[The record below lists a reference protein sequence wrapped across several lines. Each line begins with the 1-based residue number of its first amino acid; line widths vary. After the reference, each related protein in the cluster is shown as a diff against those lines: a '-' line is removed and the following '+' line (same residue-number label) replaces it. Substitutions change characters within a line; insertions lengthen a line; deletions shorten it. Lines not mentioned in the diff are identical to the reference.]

1 MLFRSVESECTS
13 PKQVPSTPGG
23 WRLAAKHNRLGGASQ
38 GRGKR
43 DPRRWSASLFCTSH
57 GQSSPRK
64 ETDSCQPKRRKRR
77 LVVHV
82 SVAMKS
88 CRFAAEMKSA
98 DWRLQMRIC
107 PNTKCV
113 AFGRI
118 VYAVATRCPMCKWDL
133 KPTLP
138 VSEIARKREQ
148 EQPAPRA
155 ATAN

>member
-1 MLFRSVESECTS
+1 VR
-13 PKQVPSTPGG
+13 
-23 WRLAAKHNRLGGASQ
+23 
-38 GRGKR
+38 
-43 DPRRWSASLFCTSH
+43 
-57 GQSSPRK
+57 
-64 ETDSCQPKRRKRR
+64 
-77 LVVHV
+77 V
-82 SVAMKS
+82 SVAMKR
-88 CRFAAEMKSA
+88 CMVRTGTFVDLEFA
-98 DWRLQMRIC
+98 DWRHHMRIC

-148 EQPAPRA
+148 DQPSPRA